1 MEYLQPS
8 LSNYRERNAIK
19 IQWHF
24 PIIVFDNINLNAGS
38 LNLWCKGP
46 FFNYVEHILPQIDH
60 LPTPSQGLSWEFE
73 TAGANY

>member
-46 FFNYVEHILPQIDH
+46 FFNYVDQILHIIDLPSVDIGEEIY
-60 LPTPSQGLSWEFE
+60 SK
-73 TAGANY
+73 

>member
-46 FFNYVEHILPQIDH
+46 FFNYDDHILPIIGHIDEDFFF
-60 LPTPSQGLSWEFE
+60 TVS
-73 TAGANY
+73 T